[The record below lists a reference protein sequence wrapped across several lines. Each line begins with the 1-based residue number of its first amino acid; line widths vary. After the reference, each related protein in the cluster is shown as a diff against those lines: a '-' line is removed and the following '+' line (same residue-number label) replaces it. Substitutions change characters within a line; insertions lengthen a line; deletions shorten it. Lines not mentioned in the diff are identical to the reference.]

1 LEVVVILLLFT
12 LSISIF
18 SMNVTYLVTD
28 EILLL
33 SFFVEMLELNQLIFI
48 LKIIPKF
55 LNCFALVYFLKRL
68 QIYIF

>member
-1 LEVVVILLLFT
+1 MNKFQKNLTSLEVVVILLLFT

-33 SFFVEMLELNQLIFI
+33 PFFCRNVRIELTDFY
-48 LKIIPKF
+48 LKNHSEIS
-55 LNCFALVYFLKRL
+55 
-68 QIYIF
+68 

>member
-1 LEVVVILLLFT
+1 MNKFQKNLTSLEVVVILLLFT

-33 SFFVEMLELNQLIFI
+33 SFFCRNARIELTDFY
-48 LKIIPKF
+48 LKNHSEIS
-55 LNCFALVYFLKRL
+55 
-68 QIYIF
+68 